1 MNQPSHPPGYPPF
14 DPPSAPQQ
22 QPASPVPFGPQPP
35 PERKPRWT
43 RRLLILATLL
53 ILLLPAIAVF
63 GPPEIAAWHLA
74 AAQEERAAGNKELAY
89 ERLADATRWSPGQPG
104 LFLQRAAWRLEDGN
118 IEEALADANE
128 AVDLS
133 PDNYETLSLRA
144 TILQNLD
151 RHAEAIQ
158 DWKTIDRLS
167 LTRGWPERA
176 TAQNG
181 LAYARAVGK
190 LDLKEALRN
199 VEEALKVRPNEP
211 AILDTRGYLLYLQG
225 EHAKALVDMDAAV
238 KGIEDARPSP
248 IRHPPDDIDIS
259 RVNTFE
265 QGIAVIHYHRA
276 LVLKALGREADAE
289 QDLRRARELIGRE
302 PDEKL
307 F

>member
-1 MNQPSHPPGYPPF
+1 M
-14 DPPSAPQQ
+14 
-22 QPASPVPFGPQPP
+22 
-35 PERKPRWT
+35 
-43 RRLLILATLL
+43 LILAALL
-53 ILLLPAIAVF
+53 ILLLPAAVIF

-74 AAQEERAAGNKELAY
+74 AAQEQRAAGNKDAAY
-89 ERLADATRWSPGQPG
+89 DRLQHAHRWSPGSAG
-104 LFLQRAAWRLEDGN
+104 VLLQRAAWRLEDGQT
-118 IEEALADANE
+118 EDALADADAAAE
-128 AVDLS
+128 LR
-133 PDNYETLSLRA
+133 PDEFRILSLRA
-144 TILQNLD
+144 QILQHLD

-167 LTRGWPERA
+167 QTRGTPERP
-176 TAQNG
+176 TALNG

-190 LDLKEALRN
+190 LDLQEGLQN
-199 VEEALKVRPNEP
+199 VEEALKIRPNEP
-211 AILDTRGYLLYLQG
+211 AILDTRGYLLYLLG
-225 EHAKALVDMDAAV
+225 EYDKAIVDMDAAV

-259 RVNTFE
+259 RVNTHE